1 VSLPSGL
8 CGWGGGTPIFWKDEV
23 VAKKTISQSKTQYI
37 KKGQK
42 LSDGTV
48 AKKGYVA
55 RKGNDLKT
63 VTANVRLTATG
74 DSLIGTDQES
84 KRLKG
89 KKIGAVDKA
98 QPSRGGGKGGGGSKG
113 GSKGGSGNNTS
124 NSTTAPPTDAQ
135 KKATRIAKT
144 TVKARTADTQKRKSG
159 TAKTTTTLAKPKVP
173 KGFEGPKGSD
183 RQRVNAG
190 ARIDGVKAS
199 KRSSSGLD
207 ASNWG
212 KGGGS
217 PLSLPNF
224 LKPGKNA
231 PKMPKYT
238 SSSSNY
244 KWKG

>member
-1 VSLPSGL
+1 M
-8 CGWGGGTPIFWKDEV
+8 
-23 VAKKTISQSKTQYI
+23 AKKTISQSKTQYI

-74 DSLIGTDQES
+74 DSADS
-84 KRLKG
+84 KRLAG
-89 KKIGAVDKA
+89 KKIGAVVKA

-113 GSKGGSGNNTS
+113 GSKGGGGSNTS

-212 KGGGS
+212 KGGRS
-217 PLSLPNF
+217 TLSLPNF

-238 SSSSNY
+238 SSSTY

>member
-1 VSLPSGL
+1 M
-8 CGWGGGTPIFWKDEV
+8 
-23 VAKKTISQSKTQYI
+23 AKKTISQSKTQYI

-55 RKGNDLKT
+55 RKGNDLKK

-74 DSLIGTDQES
+74 DSANS
-84 KRLKG
+84 KRLAG
-89 KKIGAVDKA
+89 KKIGAVVKA

-113 GSKGGSGNNTS
+113 GSKGGGGSNTS

-183 RQRVNAG
+183 RQRVIAG
-190 ARIDGVKAS
+190 ARIDGVKVS
-199 KRSSSGLD
+199 KRSGSGSN

-217 PLSLPNF
+217 SLSLPSF

-238 SSSSNY
+238 SSSTY

>member
-1 VSLPSGL
+1 M
-8 CGWGGGTPIFWKDEV
+8 
-23 VAKKTISQSKTQYI
+23 AKKTISQSKTQYI

-55 RKGNDLKT
+55 RKGNDLKK

-74 DSLIGTDQES
+74 DSANS
-84 KRLKG
+84 KRLAG
-89 KKIGAVDKA
+89 KKIGAVVKA

-113 GSKGGSGNNTS
+113 GSKGGGGSNTS

-183 RQRVNAG
+183 RQRVIAG

-217 PLSLPNF
+217 TLSLPNF

-238 SSSSNY
+238 SSSTY